1 MKEEKA
7 GNDKKDSRTCTT
19 ETIYVKA
26 LIIYNLNF
34 TLRESWRN
42 EKRTER
48 LRDMPNLI

>member
-7 GNDKKDSRTCTT
+7 GNNKKDSRT
-19 ETIYVKA
+19 ESIRVKA

-48 LRDMPNLI
+48 LRDMLNLI